1 MGIWVAVKG
10 LISSYYMGET
20 IRITMY
26 THYGNLIQVPLT
38 AIQYMYTSVFVDC
51 VYPRT

>member
-1 MGIWVAVKG
+1 
-10 LISSYYMGET
+10 
-20 IRITMY
+20 MY

-38 AIQYMYTSVFVDC
+38 ATHYMYTSVFVDG